1 MKKYYFEI
9 QFKDKTEI
17 HWTKNT
23 SVDNARD
30 EMWDR
35 YKKAITI
42 TFVKEA

>member
-9 QFKDKTEI
+9 QFKDKTET
-17 HWTKNT
+17 HWTRNT
-23 SVDNARD
+23 SVDNARG

>member
-9 QFKDKTEI
+9 QLKDKTEI
-17 HWTKNT
+17 HWTRNT

-30 EMWDR
+30 DMWDK